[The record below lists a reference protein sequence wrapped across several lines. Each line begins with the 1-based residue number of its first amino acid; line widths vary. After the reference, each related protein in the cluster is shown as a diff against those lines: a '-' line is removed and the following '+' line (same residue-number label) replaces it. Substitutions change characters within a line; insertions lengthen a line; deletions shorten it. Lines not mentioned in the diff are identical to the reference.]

1 MNLLFDISI
10 AVFVIIFS
18 LVFLGLAA
26 AMLEDTKTFKAID
39 EKIAK
44 WLRRDREEN
53 ARMKGADD
61 E

>member
-1 MNLLFDISI
+1 MKIFAGLVV
-10 AVFVIIFS
+10 VFFCF
-18 LVFLGLAA
+18 VFLGMTA

-44 WLRRDREEN
+44 WLRGESKES
-53 ARMKGADD
+53 